1 MTTSSDINGL
11 DADISALAREIAD
24 LGAGKRSRLFKV
36 AWWSERLLDRAMSN
50 PGFKTNLFRFV
61 DVFPATLDNQD
72 VLDHLGEYLTN
83 KHAPSLVQRGLHM
96 AELLPGAGAPVAAGV
111 ARRNITRMA
120 GQFIVGTSPIEA
132 RDALRRLWQNGFAA
146 TVDLLGEKTVT
157 EAEADRYAA
166 RVTEIMNVLIED
178 APRWKAQPLLDAD
191 DRGGLA
197 RVNISIK
204 PTAFA
209 PSYGSLSRDAGLAQA
224 KQRLRPLLSL
234 AAVHGA
240 FVNVDMEHADVKDLT
255 LQLVQD
261 LLDEPA
267 FTGLEAGVVVQ
278 AYMRDSYRDLTDL
291 IAWSAKRSVPLTVRL
306 VKGAYWDTETVTAKA
321 ADWPS
326 PVYAN
331 KHETDANYERCT
343 RLLHDHHGEVKAAF
357 GSHNL
362 RSIAHAIVY
371 ARSLGIADNGYEMQM
386 LAGMAEPTQAAI
398 SSMDMRLRVYAP
410 VGELVPGM
418 AYLVRRLLENT
429 SNESFVRHSF
439 AKRRA
444 LDDLLVAPHAQLEAL
459 DATPEEALVRRDR
472 SNVGNPGP
480 YVPESPSPYVPESP
494 SPYVPEPPSPYVPEP
509 PAQWRRAPVRA
520 AFGAAIDQTVLR
532 LGALVPAIIA
542 GQRVR
547 TTATIVSVDPA
558 SPDVVVAES
567 SACGVREADD
577 AVGSAVRAWRSWS
590 RTTVSER
597 ATVLFGAGAWLRERR
612 HQVAALVVFEVG
624 KPWAEADAEVCEA
637 IDFCEY
643 YARQMIRLDAGGVVD
658 SPLGEANV
666 LHYQSRGVVAVI
678 SPWNFPLAIPCGMVV
693 AALVAG
699 NAVVLKPAE
708 QSPAVAAMLV
718 KALEAAGLPQGVLNF
733 LPGYGEEVG
742 ARLVEHPD
750 VAVIAFTGSKAV
762 GLAIN
767 EAAAVH
773 RDGQAHVKRVIAEM
787 GGKNPIIIDTD
798 ADLDQ
803 AIPAV
808 VASAFGYAG
817 QKCSAASRLIV
828 VDPLHDEAV
837 ERLVGATRLMQ
848 IGHPRHMG
856 TQVGPLIDVEAYQR
870 VQSYQRLGRE
880 EGTVVLQR
888 DDLPEQGW
896 FVGPTVVVNLAPQA
910 RLINE
915 EVFGP
920 ILGVSR
926 AADFDQA
933 IALANGTDYALTAG
947 LFSRSP
953 AHIARGSAELRAGN
967 VYINRG
973 TTGAVVG
980 RQPFGGYGLSG
991 VGSKAGGPD
1000 YLLQFLDPRVITE
1013 NTLRQGFV
1021 PDL

>member
-1 MTTSSDINGL
+1 MATSSEINGL

-36 AWWSERLLDRAMSN
+36 SWWSERLLDRAMSN

-72 VLDHLGEYLTN
+72 VLDHLGEYLAN

-96 AELLPGAGAPVAAGV
+96 AERLPGAGAPVATGV
-111 ARRNITRMA
+111 ARRNIARMA
-120 GQFIVGTSPIEA
+120 GQFIVGTSPTEA
-132 RDALRRLWQNGFAA
+132 RDALRHLWDNKFAA

-166 RVTEIMNVLIED
+166 RVTEIMKVLIED

-234 AAVHGA
+234 AAAHGA

-278 AYMRDSYRDLTDL
+278 AYMRDSYRDLTEL
-291 IAWSAKRSVPLTVRL
+291 IAWSAKRSAPLTVRL

-439 AKRRA
+439 AKRGG
-444 LDDLLVAPHAQLEAL
+444 LDDLLVAPHAQLETL
-459 DATPEEALVRRDR
+459 DTTPEEALVRRDR
-472 SNVGNPGP
+472 SDVGNHGMHVLELPAP
-480 YVPESPSPYVPESP
+480 YL
-494 SPYVPEPPSPYVPEP
+494 PEP
-509 PAQWRRAPVRA
+509 PAQWRRALVRV
-520 AFGAAIDQTVLR
+520 AFGAAIDQAVLR
-532 LGALVPAIIA
+532 LGAPVPAIIA

-558 SPDVVVAES
+558 NPDVVVAES

-577 AVGSAVRAWRSWS
+577 AVGSALRAWRSWS

-597 ATVLFGAGAWLRERR
+597 ATVLFGAAAWLRERR

-624 KPWAEADAEVCEA
+624 KPWAEADAEACEA

-643 YARQMIRLDAGGVVD
+643 YARQMLRLDAGGVVD

-666 LHYQSRGVVAVI
+666 LRYQSRGVVAVI

-718 KALEAAGLPQGVLNF
+718 KALEAGGLPQGVLNF

-767 EAAAVH
+767 ETAAVH
-773 RDGQAHVKRVIAEM
+773 RYGQTHVKRVIAEM
-787 GGKNPIIIDTD
+787 GGKNPIVIDTD

-828 VDPLHDEAV
+828 IDPLHDEV
-837 ERLVGATRLMQ
+837 IERLVGATRLMQ

-856 TQVGPLIDVEAYQR
+856 TQVGPLIDAEAYQR
-870 VQSYQRLGRE
+870 VQSYQRLSSD

-888 DDLPEQGW
+888 DDLPERGW
-896 FVGPTVVVNLAPQA
+896 FVGPTVVVNLEPQA

-953 AHIARGSAELRAGN
+953 ANIAHASVELRAGN